1 MWGYLVISDLSQYFG
16 AKTIIGCIVCVL
28 VFSSLWSLKDKWGDY
43 TSDVVYTERKED
55 FSTINDTIK
64 NFSQPILN
72 VESGYIDF
80 GTKENEINLKDFIV
94 EAYDVD
100 TNENLKDKV
109 KIYGKV
115 NTQEYGSYN
124 IKYVVYSSHN
134 IKTEKIVQIIVK

>member
-1 MWGYLVISDLSQYFG
+1 M
-16 AKTIIGCIVCVL
+16 L
-28 VFSSLWSLKDKWGDY
+28 VFSSLWSLKDKWSDY
-43 TSDVVYTERKED
+43 TSDVVYTESKED
-55 FSTINDTIK
+55 FSTVNDTIK

-72 VESGYIDF
+72 VESGYINF

-115 NTQEYGSYN
+115 NAQEYGSYN